1 MQKNRINFL
10 YVLPNL
16 FTAGSIF
23 LGILSIINAS
33 KGNFEK
39 AAWLIVISSIFDA
52 LDGRVARLTHTTSK
66 FGEEFDS
73 LADVIAFGV
82 APSFLLYFVY
92 ANVFG
97 KFGVLIVALYVIF
110 GAVRLARF
118 NVINVNTEPNVFIG
132 LPIPASAMFVV
143 GWILVFEEY
152 HILKTYSVLLLLA
165 TLLAGVMMVSNVRY
179 PSFKKIDLKRA
190 NFVKGLVGLIV
201 FFSLLYVYPIE
212 FLTLTIS
219 AYLFFGVGRF
229 LYAVIRRGNIVRQRL
244 KKQRKKKY

>member
-1 MQKNRINFL
+1 MEKNKINFL

-23 LGILSIINAS
+23 LGVLSIINAS

-52 LDGRVARLTHTTSK
+52 LDGRVARLTNSTSK

-73 LADVIAFGV
+73 LADVVAFGV
-82 APSFLLYFVY
+82 TPAFLLYFAY
-92 ANVFG
+92 ANEYG
-97 KFGVLIVALYVIF
+97 KFGILIIALYVIF

-118 NVINVNTEPNVFIG
+118 NVISANTEPNVFIG
-132 LPIPASAMFVV
+132 LPIPAGAMFVV

-152 HILKTYSVLLLLA
+152 QMLKMYDTLLLLA
-165 TLLAGVMMVSNVRY
+165 ALLAAILMVSNVRY
-179 PSFKKIDLKRA
+179 PSFKKIDFKRA
-190 NFVKGLVGLIV
+190 NFVKGLIFLIV
-201 FFSLLYVYPIE
+201 FFSLLYIYPIE

-219 AYLFFGVGRF
+219 GYVFYGVGRF
-229 LYAVIRRGNIVRQRL
+229 LYAIITRGKIVRRNTNNENN
-244 KKQRKKKY
+244 KNI